1 MRHLSALTGASLLAL
16 AGQAAVAQTAF
27 ELDEITF
34 SANLAPTAQSSTG
47 SSVTIVE
54 RDELEAAG
62 DVQLSSYLSRLPGIS
77 ITQTGPL
84 GAQTDMRI
92 RGLQPRL
99 VSVYVDGILVNDP
112 TSPTGAYDFG
122 SLTTAGLERIEIL
135 RGPQSAIYGGS
146 AAAGVV
152 SITTRQLAEDGVERE
167 FRAEAGSM
175 GTVAL
180 GYDVAQRSGRLGVTY
195 SLSQIRSDGF
205 SAAEAGTERD
215 GFEVGRLAFSTRY
228 DATDSVVIGAAG
240 FLQRAR
246 NDYDSF
252 LADADNEQ
260 LRREGGLRFFVES
273 DGDARREVFEITGY
287 RQLREDRT
295 GTATPDNFAATRL
308 AARYVGTSF
317 VAPDLTI
324 SYGADV
330 TWEKAW
336 APSIAGGADS
346 TVGGVFIEGLWSPTD
361 RLDVSGNLRVDE
373 NSDFGRFKTGRV
385 ALSYRVNE
393 SVTLRASAGTGF
405 RAPSISERFG
415 SSGGSFPFQGD
426 PDLKP
431 ERSRNLDLGV
441 DMALDGGASVGV
453 TLFATQTTDLITPTF
468 CPFDPVAVACVAGT
482 SNGVENTPGR
492 SRSRGVEIE
501 ASLPLTQWAALGLG
515 YTYTDARDQGGDR
528 LLRVPRHDVALRLDA
543 DLTDRLH
550 ATVSAH
556 ALADRLDFRTDFTQG
571 PVPGY
576 GVVNTAFRY
585 ELTETA
591 DLTLRIDNLFDKQ
604 YQTVAGYGTSDRAV
618 YVGLSSRF

>member
-1 MRHLSALTGASLLAL
+1 MGAS
-16 AGQAAVAQTAF
+16 
-27 ELDEITF
+27 
-34 SANLAPTAQSSTG
+34 
-47 SSVTIVE
+47 
-54 RDELEAAG
+54 
-62 DVQLSSYLSRLPGIS
+62 
-77 ITQTGPL
+77 
-84 GAQTDMRI
+84 
-92 RGLQPRL
+92 
-99 VSVYVDGILVNDP
+99 
-112 TSPTGAYDFG
+112 
-122 SLTTAGLERIEIL
+122 
-135 RGPQSAIYGGS
+135 
-146 AAAGVV
+146 
-152 SITTRQLAEDGVERE
+152 
-167 FRAEAGSM
+167 
-175 GTVAL
+175 
-180 GYDVAQRSGRLGVTY
+180 Y

-205 SAAEAGTERD
+205 SAAEGGTERD
-215 GFEVGRLAFSTRY
+215 GFEVGRLGFSTRY
-228 DATDSVVIGAAG
+228 DATESIVIGASG

-260 LRREGGLRFFVES
+260 LRREGGLRLFVES
-273 DGDARREVFEITGY
+273 DGDARRDLFEITGY

-295 GTATPDNFAATRL
+295 GAGARDNFAATRL
-308 AARYVGTSF
+308 SARYVGTSF
-317 VAPDLTI
+317 VASDLTL

-330 TWEKAW
+330 MWEKAW
-336 APSIAGGADS
+336 APSIVGGADS
-346 TVGGVFIEGLWSPTD
+346 SVGGVFLEGLWAPTD
-361 RLDVSGNLRVDE
+361 QLDLSGNLRVDE
-373 NSDFGRFKTGRV
+373 NSDFGRFETGRV

-405 RAPSISERFG
+405 RAPSIYERFG

-426 PDLKP
+426 TNLKP

-441 DMALDGGASVGV
+441 DVALQSGASLGV
-453 TLFATQTTDLITPTF
+453 TLFATQTSDLIAPTF
-468 CPFDPVAVACVAGT
+468 CPFDPVAFACVVGT
-482 SNGVENTPGR
+482 SNGVVNIPGR

-501 ASLPLTQWAALGLG
+501 ASLPITQWAALSLG

-528 LLRVPRHDVALRLDA
+528 LLRAPRQDLALRVDA

-556 ALADRLDFRTDFTQG
+556 GLADRLDFRTDFTQG

-576 GVVNTAFRY
+576 GVVNAAFRY